1 MSLAYDRGSMLE
13 QRIQQQFFD
22 SADLL
27 YQAAEP
33 LSKSIHDAASA
44 VVGCVTA
51 GGKVLVCADSILAHL
66 GWHLAAGLVGQ
77 FERDRP
83 GLAAVWLDGRT
94 AGAGPW
100 TGDICAQLTRQI
112 ETLGQPGDVLALCTG
127 APVAVPAALCAAVIA
142 AAHAREMTV
151 VAFTGAGTLPE
162 PLFETDV
169 QVAIPGDRL
178 ARIHEIQLLALHA
191 LFDAIDMQ
199 LLGEQEES

>member
-1 MSLAYDRGSMLE
+1 MLE

-33 LSKSIHDAASA
+33 LSKAIHDAASA

-51 GGKVLVCADSILAHL
+51 GGKVLVCADPVLAPL

-94 AGAGPW
+94 AGAIPW
-100 TGDICAQLTRQI
+100 AGDIAAQLGRQI
-112 ETLGQPGDVLALCTG
+112 ETLGQPGDVLVLCTG
-127 APVAVPAALCAAVIA
+127 APAAGPPALSTAVVA

-151 VAFTGAGTLPE
+151 VAFTAAGALPE

-169 QVAIPGDRL
+169 QVAIPADRL